1 MRYGGEMC
9 NMLKIIKAEETYFMK
24 TDFDF
29 VISDFT
35 EKLLVHNGMKK
46 GSFAEDYVIRILTTL
61 IAGAIDMREKY
72 NRFYLEEYDSFG
84 EYLYKKELLEKE
96 TIQDINLKANESLW
110 MLRFTSNDYSI
121 KSILGYDDENL
132 QIINQTLEYIYNEN

>member
-46 GSFAEDYVIRILTTL
+46 RSFAEGYVIRILTTL

-72 NRFYLEEYDSFG
+72 NRFYFEEYDSFE

-96 TIQDINLKANESLW
+96 TIQDINLKANELLW

-121 KSILGYDDENL
+121 KSILCYDNENL

>member
-1 MRYGGEMC
+1 
-9 NMLKIIKAEETYFMK
+9 MLKIIKAEETYFMK
-24 TDFDF
+24 TDLDF
-29 VISDFT
+29 AISDFT

-46 GSFAEDYVIRILTTL
+46 GSFAESYVIRILTTL

-121 KSILGYDDENL
+121 ESILGYDDENL

>member
-9 NMLKIIKAEETYFMK
+9 SMLKIIKAEETYFMK
-24 TDFDF
+24 TDFNF
-29 VISDFT
+29 AIADFT

-72 NRFYLEEYDSFG
+72 NRFYLEEYDSFE

-96 TIQDINLKANESLW
+96 TIQDIKLKANESLW
-110 MLRFTSNDYSI
+110 MLRFTSYDYSI

>member
-1 MRYGGEMC
+1 
-9 NMLKIIKAEETYFMK
+9 MLKIIKAEETYFMK
-24 TDFDF
+24 TDFNF
-29 VISDFT
+29 AIADFT

-61 IAGAIDMREKY
+61 IAGAIDIREKY
-72 NRFYLEEYDSFG
+72 NRFYLEEYDSFE

-96 TIQDINLKANESLW
+96 TIQDIKLKANESLW
-110 MLRFTSNDYSI
+110 MLRFTSNNYSI
-121 KSILGYDDENL
+121 KSIFGYDDENL

>member
-1 MRYGGEMC
+1 
-9 NMLKIIKAEETYFMK
+9 MLKIIKAEETYFMK
-24 TDFDF
+24 TDFNF
-29 VISDFT
+29 AIADFT

-72 NRFYLEEYDSFG
+72 NRFYLEEYDSFE

-96 TIQDINLKANESLW
+96 TIQDIKLKANESLW